1 MFFCDICKFQS
12 KQKANLIQHK
22 RNKHDID
29 IIWYNCD
36 MCDYKC
42 KQSSALKS
50 HKQNKHDID
59 VKWFECDMC
68 DYKCKQLNSL
78 KSHKQNKHSPNIDNI
93 NWKYKKKYKYEKSKY
108 HFKGE
113 KQAYQKLSLVISLD
127 PRFQESSNLI
137 LSDDIVEL
145 IGTKIK
151 DDNFKKEIL
160 PNNNNGIL
168 KFFNTG
174 I

>member
-1 MFFCDICKFQS
+1 MFFCNICDYQS

-22 RNKHDID
+22 RNKHDIN

-42 KQSSALKS
+42 KQ
-50 HKQNKHDID
+50 
-59 VKWFECDMC
+59 
-68 DYKCKQLNSL
+68 LNSL
-78 KSHKQNKHSPNIDNI
+78 KTHKQNKHSPSIDNI

-108 HFKGE
+108 YFKGE
-113 KQAYQKLSLVISLD
+113 KQAYQKLSLIISLD

-137 LSDDIVEL
+137 LNDDIIEL
-145 IGTKIK
+145 IGSNI
-151 DDNFKKEIL
+151 NNIFKKNIL
-160 PNNNNGIL
+160 PDNNNNNKGIL